1 MREKELGIMVDLRI
15 EECHTC
21 NLSSKR
27 LNIHSWGILK
37 NYSHKKPVGGLLADI

>member
-1 MREKELGIMVDLRI
+1 MREKELGIIVDLRI

-21 NLSSKR
+21 NLNSKR